1 MRSIPLRIT
10 LASLLI
16 AFVAVISSMTLAA
29 ASQPYPFEGARKH
42 LYVSDAGGH
51 VFLLP
56 FQANGLPSATPEA
69 TLDAA
74 VGPGG
79 LAFDS
84 RNDLYVASQDSE
96 QVRIFAPGPHGATR
110 LTNTFNFSEL
120 FDEDIAVGPD
130 DYVYVAVYPE
140 SGGSFI
146 NIYPPGIGDPSKPV
160 AQVSISTMF
169 GDFTLDR
176 TGALYVRGLYGV
188 LVYSHPRISQVADV
202 MISPPNGYYMYDVYG
217 GISVDRDNQLRFE
230 VHTDS
235 DIPWGNADFVVHALA
250 GRATPD
256 RLISTRDCTGE
267 GGYPGLGDGAAVR
280 QPYLFY
286 ACHDDGVVLVY
297 RADVFGRQRAVMRIG
312 GSGPIQQP
320 DNVIVGE

>member
-1 MRSIPLRIT
+1 MLP
-10 LASLLI
+10 
-16 AFVAVISSMTLAA
+16 AA
-29 ASQPYPFEGARKH
+29 GACQPYPFEGARKH

-56 FQANGLPSATPEA
+56 FQSNGLPASTPEA
-69 TLDAA
+69 TLAA
-74 VGPGG
+74 GVGPGG

-84 RNDLYVASQDSE
+84 HNDLYVSSQDSE
-96 QVRIFAPGPHGATR
+96 QVRVFAPGPHGATR
-110 LTNTFNFSEL
+110 LVDTYNFSGL
-120 FDEDIAVGPD
+120 YNEDISVGPD
-130 DYVYVAVYPE
+130 DYVYVGVYPA

-188 LVYSHPRISQVADV
+188 LVYSHPRISQVPDG
-202 MISPPNGYYMYDVYG
+202 MIAPPNGYYMYDVYS
-217 GISVDRDNQLRFE
+217 GIAVDRDNQLRFE
-230 VHTDS
+230 VHTDN

-250 GRATPD
+250 GNAPD
-256 RLISTRDCTGE
+256 RLILTRDCTGE
-267 GGYPGLGDGAAVR
+267 GGYPGLGNGAAVR

-297 RADVFGRQRAVMRIG
+297 RADVFGDQRAVMKIG

-320 DNVIVGE
+320 DNVIVGL